1 MPILEAQNISK
12 IYHKA
17 GEAIPVLNNLH
28 IAVERGEILVLM
40 GPSGSGKSTLLNIL
54 GTLDSDFSG
63 SLIIDELYI
72 SNTVD
77 ITSIRRQKL
86 GFIFQFH
93 HLLPEFTIL
102 ENLLIPQM
110 ITENYSNVPQN
121 TAKEMLKLIGLEERM
136 NHYPNEI
143 SGGERQRLGIARALY
158 RDPEILIMDEATSS
172 LDNFTE
178 KQVMNSIKKLK
189 NKHTIVMIAHRLT
202 TIESCD
208 RIYLIESGKIK
219 DSGTLPVLLKKY
231 PYLDNY
237 NKEKK

>member
-28 IAVERGEILVLM
+28 IAVERGEILVLI

-77 ITSIRRQKL
+77 ITNIRRQKL

-121 TAKEMLKLIGLEERM
+121 AAKEMLKLIGLKERM

-143 SGGERQRLGIARALY
+143 SGGERQRVAVVRAMINTPSIILADEPTGNLD
-158 RDPEILIMDEATSS
+158 RD
-172 LDNFTE
+172 
-178 KQVMNSIKKLK
+178 NSQKMLKLMVKLK
-189 NKHTIVMIAHRLT
+189 VKYKQTFIIATHDQSILD
-202 TIESCD
+202 IAD
-208 RIYLIESGKIK
+208 RVLYLKDGKI
-219 DSGTLPVLLKKY
+219 T
-231 PYLDNY
+231 
-237 NKEKK
+237 KEI

>member
-28 IAVERGEILVLM
+28 IAVERGEIIVLM

-63 SLIIDELYI
+63 SLIIDELYL

-121 TAKEMLKLIGLEERM
+121 VAKGMLKLIGLEERM

-143 SGGERQRLGIARALY
+143 SGGERQRVAVVRAMINTPSVILADDPTGNLD
-158 RDPEILIMDEATSS
+158 RD
-172 LDNFTE
+172 
-178 KQVMNSIKKLK
+178 NSQKMLKLMVKLK
-189 NKHTIVMIAHRLT
+189 VKYKQTFIIATHDQSILD
-202 TIESCD
+202 IAD
-208 RIYLIESGKIK
+208 RVLYLKDGKI
-219 DSGTLPVLLKKY
+219 T
-231 PYLDNY
+231 
-237 NKEKK
+237 KEI

>member
-1 MPILEAQNISK
+1 MPLLEANNISK
-12 IYHKA
+12 TYKKA
-17 GEAIPVLNNLH
+17 GEAIQVINNLH

-63 SLIIDELYI
+63 SLIIDDLYI
-72 SNTVD
+72 SNTAD
-77 ITSIRRQKL
+77 ITSIRRHKL

-121 TAKEMLKLIGLEERM
+121 AAKEMLKLIGLEERV

-143 SGGERQRLGIARALY
+143 SGGERQRVSVVRAMINTPSVILADEPTGNLD
-158 RDPEILIMDEATSS
+158 RD
-172 LDNFTE
+172 
-178 KQVMNSIKKLK
+178 NSQKMLKLMVKLK
-189 NKHTIVMIAHRLT
+189 VKYKQTFIIATHDQSILD
-202 TIESCD
+202 IAD
-208 RIYLIESGKIK
+208 RVLYLKDGKI
-219 DSGTLPVLLKKY
+219 T
-231 PYLDNY
+231 
-237 NKEKK
+237 KEI

>member
-1 MPILEAQNISK
+1 MPILEAKNISK
-12 IYHKA
+12 IYNKA

-28 IAVERGEILVLM
+28 IAVERGEILVLI

-77 ITSIRRQKL
+77 IASIRRQKL

-121 TAKEMLKLIGLEERM
+121 VAKEMLKLIGLEERV

-143 SGGERQRLGIARALY
+143 SGGERQRVAVVRAMINAPSIILADEPTGNLD
-158 RDPEILIMDEATSS
+158 RD
-172 LDNFTE
+172 
-178 KQVMNSIKKLK
+178 NSQKMLKLMVKLK
-189 NKHTIVMIAHRLT
+189 VKYKQTFIIATH
-202 TIESCD
+202 D
-208 RIYLIESGKIK
+208 RSILDIADRVLYLKDGKI
-219 DSGTLPVLLKKY
+219 TR
-231 PYLDNY
+231 
-237 NKEKK
+237 EI

>member
-63 SLIIDELYI
+63 SLIIDELDL

-121 TAKEMLKLIGLEERM
+121 AAKEMLKLIGLKKRM

-143 SGGERQRLGIARALY
+143 SGGERQRVAVIRALVNKPCLVLADEPTGNLDRENSQILLKLMVDLKVKY
-158 RDPEILIMDEATSS
+158 QQSFVIATHDKSILEIADRVTY
-172 LDNFTE
+172 
-178 KQVMNSIKKLK
+178 LK
-189 NKHTIVMIAHRLT
+189 
-202 TIESCD
+202 D
-208 RIYLIESGKIK
+208 GKIK
-219 DSGTLPVLLKKY
+219 
-231 PYLDNY
+231 
-237 NKEKK
+237 KEL

>member
-28 IAVERGEILVLM
+28 IAVERGEILVLI

-63 SLIIDELYI
+63 SLIIDELDL

-121 TAKEMLKLIGLEERM
+121 VAKEMLKLIGLEERV

-143 SGGERQRLGIARALY
+143 SGGERQRVAVVRAMINAPSIILADEPTGNLD
-158 RDPEILIMDEATSS
+158 RD
-172 LDNFTE
+172 
-178 KQVMNSIKKLK
+178 NSQKMLKLMVKLK
-189 NKHTIVMIAHRLT
+189 VKYKQTFIIATHDQSILD
-202 TIESCD
+202 IAD
-208 RIYLIESGKIK
+208 RVLYLKDGKI
-219 DSGTLPVLLKKY
+219 T
-231 PYLDNY
+231 
-237 NKEKK
+237 KEI

>member
-28 IAVERGEILVLM
+28 IAVERGEILVLI

-63 SLIIDELYI
+63 TLIIDELYI

-102 ENLLIPQM
+102 ENLVIPQM
-110 ITENYSNVPQN
+110 IAQNDSNVPQN
-121 TAKEMLKLIGLEERM
+121 AAKEMLKLIGLEERM

-143 SGGERQRLGIARALY
+143 SGGERQRVAVVRAMINTPSIILADEPTGNLD
-158 RDPEILIMDEATSS
+158 RD
-172 LDNFTE
+172 
-178 KQVMNSIKKLK
+178 NSQKMLKLMVKLK
-189 NKHTIVMIAHRLT
+189 VKYQQTFIIATHDQSILD
-202 TIESCD
+202 IAD
-208 RIYLIESGKIK
+208 RVLYLKDGKI
-219 DSGTLPVLLKKY
+219 T
-231 PYLDNY
+231 
-237 NKEKK
+237 KEI

>member
-63 SLIIDELYI
+63 SLIIDELDL

-121 TAKEMLKLIGLEERM
+121 VAKEMLKLIGLEERV

-143 SGGERQRLGIARALY
+143 SGGERQR
-158 RDPEILIMDEATSS
+158 
-172 LDNFTE
+172 
-178 KQVMNSIKKLK
+178 V
-189 NKHTIVMIAHRLT
+189 
-202 TIESCD
+202 
-208 RIYLIESGKIK
+208 
-219 DSGTLPVLLKKY
+219 
-231 PYLDNY
+231 
-237 NKEKK
+237 

>member
-121 TAKEMLKLIGLEERM
+121 VAKEMLKLIGLEERV

-143 SGGERQRLGIARALY
+143 SGGERQRVAVARAMINTPSIILADEPTGNLD
-158 RDPEILIMDEATSS
+158 RD
-172 LDNFTE
+172 
-178 KQVMNSIKKLK
+178 NSQKMLKLMVKLK
-189 NKHTIVMIAHRLT
+189 VKYKQTFIIATHDQSILD
-202 TIESCD
+202 IAD
-208 RIYLIESGKIK
+208 RVLYLKDGKI
-219 DSGTLPVLLKKY
+219 T
-231 PYLDNY
+231 
-237 NKEKK
+237 KEI

>member
-12 IYHKA
+12 IYNKA
-17 GEAIPVLNNLH
+17 GESIPVLNNLH
-28 IAVERGEILVLM
+28 IAVERGEILVLI

-102 ENLLIPQM
+102 ENLLIPQ
-110 ITENYSNVPQN
+110 IIAKNYSNIPKKA
-121 TAKEMLKLIGLEERM
+121 TIDMLKFIGLEERM

-143 SGGERQRLGIARALY
+143 SGGERQRVAVVRAMINTPSIILADEPTGNLD
-158 RDPEILIMDEATSS
+158 RD
-172 LDNFTE
+172 
-178 KQVMNSIKKLK
+178 NSQKMLKLMAKLK
-189 NKHTIVMIAHRLT
+189 IKYKQSFIIATHDQSILD
-202 TIESCD
+202 IAD
-208 RIYLIESGKIK
+208 RVLYLKDGKI
-219 DSGTLPVLLKKY
+219 T
-231 PYLDNY
+231 
-237 NKEKK
+237 KEI

>member
-1 MPILEAQNISK
+1 MPLLEAQNISK

-110 ITENYSNVPQN
+110 IAENYSNVPQN
-121 TAKEMLKLIGLEERM
+121 AAKEMLKLIGLEERV

-143 SGGERQRLGIARALY
+143 SGGERQRVAVVRAMINTPSIILADEPTGNLD
-158 RDPEILIMDEATSS
+158 RD
-172 LDNFTE
+172 
-178 KQVMNSIKKLK
+178 NSRKMLKLMVKLK
-189 NKHTIVMIAHRLT
+189 VKYKQTFIIATHDQSILD
-202 TIESCD
+202 IAD
-208 RIYLIESGKIK
+208 RVLYLKDGKI
-219 DSGTLPVLLKKY
+219 T
-231 PYLDNY
+231 
-237 NKEKK
+237 KEI

>member
-1 MPILEAQNISK
+1 MSILEAQNISK

-17 GEAIPVLNNLH
+17 GGAIPVLNNLH

-63 SLIIDELYI
+63 SLIIDELYL

-121 TAKEMLKLIGLEERM
+121 AAKEMLKLIGLEERAS
-136 NHYPNEI
+136 HYPNEI
-143 SGGERQRLGIARALY
+143 SGGERQRVAVVRAMINTPSVILADEPTGNLD
-158 RDPEILIMDEATSS
+158 RD
-172 LDNFTE
+172 
-178 KQVMNSIKKLK
+178 NSQKMLKLMVKLK
-189 NKHTIVMIAHRLT
+189 VKYKQTFIIATHDQSILD
-202 TIESCD
+202 IAD
-208 RIYLIESGKIK
+208 RVLYLKDGKI
-219 DSGTLPVLLKKY
+219 T
-231 PYLDNY
+231 
-237 NKEKK
+237 KEI

>member
-17 GEAIPVLNNLH
+17 GEAIPVLNNLY
-28 IAVERGEILVLM
+28 IAVEKGEILVLI

-72 SNTVD
+72 SNNVD

-143 SGGERQRLGIARALY
+143 SGGERQRVAVVRAMINTPSIILADEPTGNLD
-158 RDPEILIMDEATSS
+158 RDNSQKILKLM
-172 LDNFTE
+172 
-178 KQVMNSIKKLK
+178 VKLK
-189 NKHTIVMIAHRLT
+189 VKYKKTFIIATHDQSILE
-202 TIESCD
+202 IAD
-208 RIYLIESGKIK
+208 RVLYLKDGKI
-219 DSGTLPVLLKKY
+219 T
-231 PYLDNY
+231 
-237 NKEKK
+237 KEI

>member
-1 MPILEAQNISK
+1 MFILEAQNISK

-17 GEAIPVLNNLH
+17 GGAIPVLNNLH

-63 SLIIDELYI
+63 SLIIDELYL

-121 TAKEMLKLIGLEERM
+121 AAKEMLKLIGLEERAS
-136 NHYPNEI
+136 HYPNEI
-143 SGGERQRLGIARALY
+143 SGGERQRVAVVRAMINTPSVILADEPTGNLD
-158 RDPEILIMDEATSS
+158 RD
-172 LDNFTE
+172 
-178 KQVMNSIKKLK
+178 NSQKMLKLMVKLK
-189 NKHTIVMIAHRLT
+189 VKYKQTFIIATHDQSILD
-202 TIESCD
+202 IAD
-208 RIYLIESGKIK
+208 RVLYLKDGKI
-219 DSGTLPVLLKKY
+219 T
-231 PYLDNY
+231 
-237 NKEKK
+237 KEI

>member
-28 IAVERGEILVLM
+28 IAVERGEILVLI

-121 TAKEMLKLIGLEERM
+121 AAKEMLKLIGLKERI

-143 SGGERQRLGIARALY
+143 SGGERQRVAVMRAMINNPCIILADEPTGNLD
-158 RDPEILIMDEATSS
+158 RD
-172 LDNFTE
+172 
-178 KQVMNSIKKLK
+178 NSQKMLKLMAKLK
-189 NKHTIVMIAHRLT
+189 LKYKQSFIIATHDQSILD
-202 TIESCD
+202 IAD
-208 RIYLIESGKIK
+208 RVLYLNDGQI
-219 DSGTLPVLLKKY
+219 T
-231 PYLDNY
+231 
-237 NKEKK
+237 KEI

>member
-63 SLIIDELYI
+63 SLIIDELDL

-121 TAKEMLKLIGLEERM
+121 AAKEMLKLIGLEERV

-143 SGGERQRLGIARALY
+143 SGGERQRVAVVRAMINAPSIILADEPTGNLD
-158 RDPEILIMDEATSS
+158 RD
-172 LDNFTE
+172 
-178 KQVMNSIKKLK
+178 NSQKMLKLMVKLK
-189 NKHTIVMIAHRLT
+189 VKYKQTFIIATHDQSILD
-202 TIESCD
+202 IAD
-208 RIYLIESGKIK
+208 RVLYLKDGKI
-219 DSGTLPVLLKKY
+219 T
-231 PYLDNY
+231 
-237 NKEKK
+237 KEI

>member
-40 GPSGSGKSTLLNIL
+40 GPSGSGKSTLLHIL

-102 ENLLIPQM
+102 ENVLIPQM

-121 TAKEMLKLIGLEERM
+121 VAKEMLKLIGLEERV

-143 SGGERQRLGIARALY
+143 SGGERQRVAVVRAMINAPSIILADEPTGNLD
-158 RDPEILIMDEATSS
+158 RD
-172 LDNFTE
+172 
-178 KQVMNSIKKLK
+178 NSQKMLKLMVKLK
-189 NKHTIVMIAHRLT
+189 VKYKQTFIIATHDQSILD
-202 TIESCD
+202 IAD
-208 RIYLIESGKIK
+208 RVLYLKDGKI
-219 DSGTLPVLLKKY
+219 T
-231 PYLDNY
+231 
-237 NKEKK
+237 KEI

>member
-12 IYHKA
+12 IYNKA

-121 TAKEMLKLIGLEERM
+121 AAKEMLKLIGLEERV

-143 SGGERQRLGIARALY
+143 SGGERQRVAVVRAMINTPSIILADEPTGNLD
-158 RDPEILIMDEATSS
+158 RD
-172 LDNFTE
+172 
-178 KQVMNSIKKLK
+178 NSQKMLKLMVKLK
-189 NKHTIVMIAHRLT
+189 VKYKQTFIIATHDQSILD
-202 TIESCD
+202 IAD
-208 RIYLIESGKIK
+208 RVLYLKDGKI
-219 DSGTLPVLLKKY
+219 T
-231 PYLDNY
+231 
-237 NKEKK
+237 KEI

>member
-77 ITSIRRQKL
+77 VTSIRRQKL

-121 TAKEMLKLIGLEERM
+121 AAKEMLKLIGLKERM

-143 SGGERQRLGIARALY
+143 SGGERQRVAVVRAMINTPSIILADEPTGNLD
-158 RDPEILIMDEATSS
+158 RD
-172 LDNFTE
+172 
-178 KQVMNSIKKLK
+178 NSQKMLKLMTKLK
-189 NKHTIVMIAHRLT
+189 VKYKQSFIIATHDQSILD
-202 TIESCD
+202 IAD
-208 RIYLIESGKIK
+208 RVLYLKDGKI
-219 DSGTLPVLLKKY
+219 T
-231 PYLDNY
+231 
-237 NKEKK
+237 KEI

>member
-28 IAVERGEILVLM
+28 IAVERGEILVLI

-77 ITSIRRQKL
+77 ITRIRRQKL

-121 TAKEMLKLIGLEERM
+121 AAKEMLKLIGLKERM

-143 SGGERQRLGIARALY
+143 SGGERQRVAVVRAMINTPSIILADEPTGNLD
-158 RDPEILIMDEATSS
+158 RD
-172 LDNFTE
+172 
-178 KQVMNSIKKLK
+178 NSQKMLKLMVKLK
-189 NKHTIVMIAHRLT
+189 VKYKQTFIIATHDQSILD
-202 TIESCD
+202 IAD
-208 RIYLIESGKIK
+208 RVLYLKDGKI
-219 DSGTLPVLLKKY
+219 T
-231 PYLDNY
+231 
-237 NKEKK
+237 KEI

>member
-63 SLIIDELYI
+63 SLIIDELDL

-110 ITENYSNVPQN
+110 ITENYSNVPQD
-121 TAKEMLKLIGLEERM
+121 AIIGMLKFIGLEERM

-143 SGGERQRLGIARALY
+143 SGGERQRVAVMRAMINNPCIILADEPTGNLDRDNSQKMLKLIANLKVKYKQSFIIATHDQTTLDIADRVLY
-158 RDPEILIMDEATSS
+158 
-172 LDNFTE
+172 
-178 KQVMNSIKKLK
+178 LK
-189 NKHTIVMIAHRLT
+189 
-202 TIESCD
+202 D
-208 RIYLIESGKIK
+208 GKITK
-219 DSGTLPVLLKKY
+219 GI
-231 PYLDNY
+231 
-237 NKEKK
+237 

>member
-54 GTLDSDFSG
+54 GTLDPDFSG

-121 TAKEMLKLIGLEERM
+121 AAKEMLKLIGLKERM

-143 SGGERQRLGIARALY
+143 SGGERQRVAVVRAMINTPSIILADEPTGNLD
-158 RDPEILIMDEATSS
+158 RD
-172 LDNFTE
+172 
-178 KQVMNSIKKLK
+178 NSRKMLKLMVKLK
-189 NKHTIVMIAHRLT
+189 VKYKQTFIIATHDQSILD
-202 TIESCD
+202 IAD
-208 RIYLIESGKIK
+208 RVLYLKDGKITEEIYK
-219 DSGTLPVLLKKY
+219 
-231 PYLDNY
+231 
-237 NKEKK
+237 

>member
-28 IAVERGEILVLM
+28 IAVERGEILVLI

-121 TAKEMLKLIGLEERM
+121 AAKEMLKLIGLKERM

-143 SGGERQRLGIARALY
+143 SGGERQRVAVMRAMVNNPCIVLADEPTGNLD
-158 RDPEILIMDEATSS
+158 RD
-172 LDNFTE
+172 
-178 KQVMNSIKKLK
+178 NSQKMLKLMVKLK
-189 NKHTIVMIAHRLT
+189 VKYKQTFIIATHDQSILD
-202 TIESCD
+202 IAD
-208 RIYLIESGKIK
+208 RVLYLKDGKI
-219 DSGTLPVLLKKY
+219 T
-231 PYLDNY
+231 
-237 NKEKK
+237 KEI

>member
-63 SLIIDELYI
+63 SLKIDDLYI

-77 ITSIRRQKL
+77 LTSIRRQKL

-121 TAKEMLKLIGLEERM
+121 VAKEMLKLIGLEERV

-143 SGGERQRLGIARALY
+143 SGGERQRVAVVRAMINAPSIILADVPTGNLD
-158 RDPEILIMDEATSS
+158 RD
-172 LDNFTE
+172 
-178 KQVMNSIKKLK
+178 NSQKMLKLMVKLK
-189 NKHTIVMIAHRLT
+189 VKYKQTFIIATHDQSILD
-202 TIESCD
+202 IAD
-208 RIYLIESGKIK
+208 RVLYLKDGKI
-219 DSGTLPVLLKKY
+219 T
-231 PYLDNY
+231 
-237 NKEKK
+237 KEI

>member
-28 IAVERGEILVLM
+28 IAVERGEILVLI

-110 ITENYSNVPQN
+110 ITENYSNGSQN
-121 TAKEMLKLIGLEERM
+121 AAKEMLKLIGLKERM

-143 SGGERQRLGIARALY
+143 SGGERQRVAVVRAMINTPSIILADEPTGNLD
-158 RDPEILIMDEATSS
+158 RD
-172 LDNFTE
+172 
-178 KQVMNSIKKLK
+178 NSQKMLKLMVKLK
-189 NKHTIVMIAHRLT
+189 VKYKQTFIIATHDQSILD
-202 TIESCD
+202 IAD
-208 RIYLIESGKIK
+208 RVLYLKDGKI
-219 DSGTLPVLLKKY
+219 T
-231 PYLDNY
+231 
-237 NKEKK
+237 KEI